1 MERFA
6 LGHKKGKSSE
16 KTVKNTIFLRVKE
29 RRSKEQKS
37 KLAKEQK
44 SKIAKERKSQ
54 ERKSEEQKSKF
65 PTLMK
70 FTC

>member
-29 RRSKEQKS
+29 RRSKER
-37 KLAKEQK
+37 K
-44 SKIAKERKSQ
+44 SKIAKGAKEPRAKERRAK
-54 ERKSEEQKSKF
+54 EQI
-65 PTLMK
+65 PNLDEIHLLN
-70 FTC
+70 

>member
-29 RRSKEQKS
+29 RRTKEQRAEEQRVKEPIA
-37 KLAKEQK
+37 KVRRAKEQIPNLDEIHLLK
-44 SKIAKERKSQ
+44 
-54 ERKSEEQKSKF
+54 
-65 PTLMK
+65 
-70 FTC
+70 

>member
-29 RRSKEQKS
+29 RRMKEQRAEERR
-37 KLAKEQK
+37 AKEQN
-44 SKIAKERKSQ
+44 SKRAK
-54 ERKSEEQKSKF
+54 
-65 PTLMK
+65 
-70 FTC
+70 